1 MSDSGSKARESEVF
15 DKHGILM
22 AKRDMED
29 EKMLKRICALVLCAV
44 LLACNAL
51 ADGGAI
57 VAQIGERKITR
68 AELDAAYAVSY
79 GDYAA
84 GDEELEFDLR
94 LELLG
99 RMLQEEAER
108 IMQEHLGFDQPT
120 QAEIDAVTALA
131 EAEYHNMVDYYA
143 VMFDDGTMTDDEL
156 HAMAA
161 AYLESMDM
169 SLADYTGQAIAA
181 LADEKLRAWALEDLE
196 IGEEQIRAVYES
208 MVEDDRAMYE
218 AYPDDLISCALYGI
232 PYLYVPEGM
241 REIRQIVIG
250 FDADQMTEYGF
261 LADVALQGGDA
272 QADLDALYGQLDGRV
287 GEVMAQLDAGK
298 PFEDVE
304 LEYSDLWALTEPGM
318 EQPRYFVC
326 EGAGVWD
333 PVFTQAAMALETVG
347 QISGP
352 VRMSDGVH
360 ILCYWRDVPPGPVAY
375 EEAADYVAENASYQA
390 EGEAYSAA
398 VEKWMEELGAQ
409 IYLDELD

>member
-1 MSDSGSKARESEVF
+1 
-15 DKHGILM
+15 
-22 AKRDMED
+22 
-29 EKMLKRICALVLCAV
+29 MLKKICALMLCAA
-44 LLACNAL
+44 LLTLNAL
-51 ADGGAI
+51 ADSGAI
-57 VAQIGERKITR
+57 VAQIGERAITR
-68 AELDAAYAVSY
+68 SELDAAYAVWY

-108 IMQEHLGFDQPT
+108 IMQEHMGFDQPT
-120 QAEIDAVTALA
+120 QEEIDAVKALA

-143 VMFDDGTMTDDEL
+143 AMLDDGTMTDAEL
-156 HAMAA
+156 HDMAE

-169 SLADYTGQAIAA
+169 SLADYTEQAVAA
-181 LADEKLRAWALEDLE
+181 LADEKLRAWALEGLE
-196 IGEEQIRAVYES
+196 IGEEELDAAYES

-250 FDADQMTEYGF
+250 FDEDQMTEYGF

-272 QADLDALYGQLDGRV
+272 QADLDALYAQLDGRV
-287 GEVMAQLDAGK
+287 GEVFAQLDSGK
-298 PFEDVE
+298 PFEDVA
-304 LEYSDLWALTEPGM
+304 LEYSDAWALTEEGM
-318 EQPRYFVC
+318 DQPRYFVC
-326 EGAGVWD
+326 EGAGVWEAE
-333 PVFTQAAMALETVG
+333 FTEAAMALETVG

-360 ILCYWRDVPPGPVAY
+360 ILIYWQDVPAGPVAY

-390 EGEAYSAA
+390 ESEAYSAA
-398 VEKWMEELGAQ
+398 VEGWMEELGAQ